1 MGFLYDFVLKN
12 FWYKED
18 CSWRALVFVDADPQ
32 DVILDERFL
41 SVFHEASVGLGIFEW
56 FLIGLWVAQVLDEVP
71 DVFAQG
77 VLFLQFWQLVVK
89 YIDCFAHITT

>member
-18 CSWRALVFVDADPQ
+18 CSWRTLVFVDADPQ

-56 FLIGLWVAQVLDEVP
+56 FLIGLWVAQRQALLALAGGWIEVG
-71 DVFAQG
+71 VGQG
-77 VLFLQFWQLVVK
+77 
-89 YIDCFAHITT
+89 DCSS